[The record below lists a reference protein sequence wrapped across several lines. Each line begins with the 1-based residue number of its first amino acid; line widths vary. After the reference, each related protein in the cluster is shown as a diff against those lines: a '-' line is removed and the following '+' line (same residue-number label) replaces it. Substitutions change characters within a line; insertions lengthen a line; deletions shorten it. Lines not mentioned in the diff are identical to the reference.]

1 MSREFNKENRSEN
14 KRSRRRE
21 GYDSKPERPHRT
33 PRTKSTKTKLFD
45 EFASFFFEEKEEKN
59 DTRKEKNT
67 SSLPRRDRPDSKK
80 RERDNTKP
88 LSKQKDENKNPFT
101 KTNFNQEDEI
111 DISNLPWNK
120 GKKSKEEPKPKR
132 SPRKR
137 IEATPLEK
145 EPLDKPNIMRLNKYV
160 AKTGLCSRRKA
171 AELVKAGEIIV
182 NGNIELNPAYEMQ
195 ENDVV
200 EYKGNVLT
208 PEEKLVYLLLN
219 KPKGYITTVDDEK
232 DRKTVMDLV
241 SDKIDVRA
249 FPVGRLDR
257 NTTGLLLIT
266 NDGELSKKLTHP
278 SHQIQKFYH
287 VVLDKTVS
295 EEDLELIRKGL
306 TLDDGDVEVDA
317 VDYIGGKVGNEVGI
331 EIHLGRNRI
340 VRRIFEHLGYVVEKL
355 DRTYFAGLTKKD
367 LPRGWSRELTSKEI
381 IMLKHF
387 TGS

>member
-1 MSREFNKENRSEN
+1 MSKEDYKQRNPDKN
-14 KRSRRRE
+14 RSRRRQGFE
-21 GYDSKPERPHRT
+21 KHTDKPQRT
-33 PRTKSTKTKLFD
+33 PRTKSTKTKMFD
-45 EFASFFFEEKEEKN
+45 EFASFYFEEKGEKKQKEVKKE
-59 DTRKEKNT
+59 DRRK
-67 SSLPRRDRPDSKK
+67 RHDSKFRDK
-80 RERDNTKP
+80 KERDNTRP
-88 LSKQKDENKNPFT
+88 LSKQDQDPDKSFSKT
-101 KTNFNQEDEI
+101 KFEQEEDI

-120 GKKSKEEPKPKR
+120 GKQSGEEKKEKK

-137 IEATPLEK
+137 LTPKPLEK

-171 AELVKAGEIIV
+171 AELVKAGEIKV
-182 NGNIELNPAYEMQ
+182 NGKTEINPAYEMQ
-195 ENDVV
+195 EGDVV
-200 EYKGNVLT
+200 EYNGSQLT

-219 KPKGYITTVDDEK
+219 KPKGYITTMDDEK

-287 VVLDKTVS
+287 VVLDKVVR
-295 EEDLELIRKGL
+295 EEDLDKIRKGL
-306 TLDDGDVEVDA
+306 ILEDGPVPVDN
-317 VDYIGGKVGNEVGI
+317 VNYINGKVGNEVGI
-331 EIHLGRNRI
+331 EIHIGRNRI
-340 VRRIFEHLGYVVEKL
+340 VRRIFEHLGYVIEKL